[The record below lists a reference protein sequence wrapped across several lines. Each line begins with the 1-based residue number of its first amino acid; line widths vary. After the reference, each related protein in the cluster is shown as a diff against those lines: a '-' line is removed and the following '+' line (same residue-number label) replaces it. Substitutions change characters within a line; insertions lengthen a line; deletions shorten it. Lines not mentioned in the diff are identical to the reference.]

1 MGCRITIARVIALG
15 AALAIFGT
23 GAARAKDPSEFLQ
36 QDLIV
41 RRVERG
47 AFPNVRLW
55 VTPIESES
63 MPVSDDAPPRV
74 YEIIPDFLRAANG
87 TIANLKHPR
96 NVRNMGAYYLEPGD
110 KVFCSRATYDA
121 KSKRWVLDGLQRI
134 VEQRASKMVRG
145 RRKLEKDPLEVEM
158 IADKKVYTVGE
169 PIRLTLRA
177 KNPTAKPIELVFPSG
192 ETHALSVFAGFN
204 EVWRI
209 ATIDQQTPESKKVL
223 LKPGQSI
230 EFVEVWDQKTSEGKP
245 AEAGRYFASGK
256 VISEGR
262 AILPDSRAP
271 FRIKAA
277 DGQQTSAD
285 TAAPS
290 N

>member
-1 MGCRITIARVIALG
+1 MGWRLMIARATTLG
-15 AALAIFGT
+15 AALLVVAT
-23 GAARAKDPSEFLQ
+23 GAARAQDATEFLQ

-41 RRVERG
+41 RRVQRG

-55 VTPIESES
+55 ITPIQAES
-63 MPVSDDAPPRV
+63 MTVNDEEPRV
-74 YEIIPDFLRAANG
+74 YEVVPDFVRAPNG

-96 NVRNMGAYYLEPGD
+96 NVRNIGAYYLEPGD
-110 KVFCSRATYDA
+110 KVFCSRATYQA

-134 VEQRASKMVRG
+134 VEQRPPKMVRG

-158 IADKKVYTVGE
+158 IADKKVYAPGE

-177 KNPTAKPIELVFPSG
+177 KNPTKKPIELVFPSG
-192 ETHALSVFAGFN
+192 ETHSLSVYAGFN

-209 ATIDQQTPESKKVL
+209 SLLDQQTPEPKKVL

-230 EFVEVWDQKTSEGKP
+230 EFVEVWDQKTTEGKP
-245 AEAGRYFASGK
+245 AAAGRYFASGK

-262 AILPDSRAP
+262 AILPDSRAL
-271 FRIKAA
+271 FRIKPAE
-277 DGQQTSAD
+277 GQQTNAD
-285 TAAPS
+285 SAAP
-290 N
+290 